1 MIIQVGGRNHSL
13 EVVGMKSTFLCWL
26 SAGVHSLL
34 LEAAY
39 ISSHAAHS
47 IFKAAMTEFF
57 SHL

>member
-13 EVVGMKSTFLCWL
+13 EVVGMRSAFPCWL

-39 ISSHAAHS
+39 VSSYAVHS
-47 IFKAAMTEFF
+47 FFKAAMTESF